1 MPHSWMV
8 RYAHAVYTLS
18 QGVWLPLENW
28 KIMTCKY
35 RIMEG
40 NPQINAEVM
49 KILTLEIWNYCRIP
63 LAISRASLS
72 AESIS
77 EMVGL
82 STIDIMFNALSI
94 VWGICRNLALFSK
107 NA

>member
-1 MPHSWMV
+1 MA
-8 RYAHAVYTLS
+8 YAVCTVQTLF

-49 KILTLEIWNYCRIP
+49 EILTRKIWNYCSKLIANA
-63 LAISRASLS
+63 LASLS

-77 EMVGL
+77 LIVGL
-82 STIDIMFNALSI
+82 STIDNFCNVLSM

-107 NA
+107 KA